1 VRHEHNVIRWGVFPR
16 RERSA
21 LSNKKRNLHYET
33 SQILLSTSIGLLA
46 LAGLSYGSYRG
57 YSAYKADP
65 KGFKK
70 QTRRLVEDAV
80 DAYTE
85 VKEQARR

>member
-1 VRHEHNVIRWGVFPR
+1 MRFSHH
-16 RERSA
+16 
-21 LSNKKRNLHYET
+21 T
-33 SQILLSTSIGLLA
+33 
-46 LAGLSYGSYRG
+46 GSYRG

-70 QTRRLVEDAV
+70 RTRRLVEDAV

-85 VKEQARR
+85 VKERVGR

>member
-1 VRHEHNVIRWGVFPR
+1 MKRHNF
-16 RERSA
+16 
-21 LSNKKRNLHYET
+21 
-33 SQILLSTSIGLLA
+33 LLSTIIGIAAMASLA
-46 LAGLSYGSYRG
+46 YGGYRG

-70 QTRRLVEDAV
+70 RTRRMVEGAA

-85 VKEQARR
+85 AKERVRR

>member
-1 VRHEHNVIRWGVFPR
+1 MKRHNSI
-16 RERSA
+16 
-21 LSNKKRNLHYET
+21 
-33 SQILLSTSIGLLA
+33 LSTIIVLSA

-70 QTRRLVEDAV
+70 RTRRLVEDAV

-85 VKEQARR
+85 VKERVGR

>member
-1 VRHEHNVIRWGVFPR
+1 MKRHNI
-16 RERSA
+16 
-21 LSNKKRNLHYET
+21 
-33 SQILLSTSIGLLA
+33 ILSTIVGLLA
-46 LAGLSYGSYRG
+46 LVGLSYSSYRG

-70 QTRRLVEDAV
+70 RTRRLVEDAV

-85 VKEQARR
+85 AKERVGR

>member
-1 VRHEHNVIRWGVFPR
+1 MKRHNI
-16 RERSA
+16 
-21 LSNKKRNLHYET
+21 
-33 SQILLSTSIGLLA
+33 ILSTSIGLLA

-65 KGFKK
+65 KGFNKR
-70 QTRRLVEDAV
+70 TRRLVEDAV

-85 VKEQARR
+85 VKERVGR

>member
-1 VRHEHNVIRWGVFPR
+1 MKRHNI
-16 RERSA
+16 
-21 LSNKKRNLHYET
+21 
-33 SQILLSTSIGLLA
+33 IISTIIGLAA
-46 LAGLSYGSYRG
+46 LAGLAYSSYRG

-70 QTRRLVEDAV
+70 RTRRMVEDAV

-85 VKEQARR
+85 VKEWVGK

>member
-1 VRHEHNVIRWGVFPR
+1 MKRHNI
-16 RERSA
+16 
-21 LSNKKRNLHYET
+21 
-33 SQILLSTSIGLLA
+33 ILSTIIGLSA

-70 QTRRLVEDAV
+70 RTRRLVEDAV

-85 VKEQARR
+85 AKDWVGR

>member
-1 VRHEHNVIRWGVFPR
+1 MKRHNI
-16 RERSA
+16 
-21 LSNKKRNLHYET
+21 
-33 SQILLSTSIGLLA
+33 ILSTIIGLAA

-70 QTRRLVEDAV
+70 RTRRLVEDAV

-85 VKEQARR
+85 VKERVGR

>member
-1 VRHEHNVIRWGVFPR
+1 MKRHNF
-16 RERSA
+16 
-21 LSNKKRNLHYET
+21 
-33 SQILLSTSIGLLA
+33 LLSTIIGLLT

-70 QTRRLVEDAV
+70 RTRRLVEDAV

-85 VKEQARR
+85 AKERAGR

>member
-1 VRHEHNVIRWGVFPR
+1 MKRHNI
-16 RERSA
+16 
-21 LSNKKRNLHYET
+21 
-33 SQILLSTSIGLLA
+33 ILSTSIGLLA

-70 QTRRLVEDAV
+70 RTRRLVEDAV

-85 VKEQARR
+85 VKERVGR

>member
-1 VRHEHNVIRWGVFPR
+1 MKRHNF
-16 RERSA
+16 
-21 LSNKKRNLHYET
+21 
-33 SQILLSTSIGLLA
+33 LLSTIIGLAA
-46 LAGLSYGSYRG
+46 LAGLAYGGYRD

-70 QTRRLVEDAV
+70 RTRRMVEDAA

-85 VKEQARR
+85 AKERVRR

>member
-1 VRHEHNVIRWGVFPR
+1 MKRHNIIL
-16 RERSA
+16 SA
-21 LSNKKRNLHYET
+21 
-33 SQILLSTSIGLLA
+33 IIGLLA

-70 QTRRLVEDAV
+70 RTRRFVEDAV
-80 DAYTE
+80 DTYTE
-85 VKEQARR
+85 AKKRVGR